1 MMFSILFTT
10 NDLVRNKIHPTS
22 IIIYW
27 LQGELIIYT
36 FLVHGLVQI
45 GDDSDG
51 NHNEAMSRMHRVSRV
66 AGAADSEDICS
77 SLVLYVWNY
86 SDKPLPCLRLPTLQ
100 PSAVGMPDITAQ
112 NMQCMKDKFRLSV
125 HTKSMEKQ
133 LSSFS
138 LCAGLQELPLRS
150 TDAIHH
156 LCCFFFFDTS
166 GLAAQLCLICFLCVR
181 LLLVYQLDVC

>member
-1 MMFSILFTT
+1 M
-10 NDLVRNKIHPTS
+10 
-22 IIIYW
+22 
-27 LQGELIIYT
+27 ELLIP
-36 FLVHGLVQI
+36 VQI

-112 NMQCMKDKFRLSV
+112 NMQCMKGILMFANILYMFSFYFLLALNICMYIHAPDLSLNYRQISFV
-125 HTKSMEKQ
+125 CPYQVYGETIEQ
-133 LSSFS
+133 LLS
-138 LCAGLQELPLRS
+138 LCWITGTSPTVYGCNTSPL
-150 TDAIHH
+150 
-156 LCCFFFFDTS
+156 LFF
-166 GLAAQLCLICFLCVR
+166 
-181 LLLVYQLDVC
+181 LL